1 MPIFSYKA
9 KQTGYKKEIQSEIEA
24 PNKQEVEKII
34 VQRGMI
40 PVSVKLK
47 DRSGKSGFKGRVKTK
62 DKILF
67 SRQLA
72 TLINA
77 GLPLVQS
84 LRTVQEQTQNEAMK
98 RHIDTITHDVEGGRT
113 LAESMEKIPEVFS
126 NVYTNLISAGEI
138 SGTLDATLE
147 RLASQQEKDAEITS
161 KVKGA
166 LIYPIIVLLVI
177 SGVVIFMLTSVLPQ
191 VVLLYEDLDKDLPL
205 PTRLMLGASNLL
217 KDFWWIALI
226 LAVLSIFGLRSYVKT
241 EQGRRMWD
249 GFKLRVPI
257 FGKLMNKLYMARFSR
272 TTQTLMA
279 SSVPLLHALHITG
292 DAVNNVLVRDAIDRA
307 SKEVKGG
314 KNLGDA
320 LAKEVD
326 TFLPLVPQMI
336 SIGEKSGDLDAM
348 VGKAADYYEKELENQ
363 VRTISTTIE
372 PILMVVLAVVAGGM
386 VAAILLPVYG
396 LIGEGVGS

>member
-1 MPIFSYKA
+1 MPVFTYKA

-24 PNKQEVEKII
+24 PNKHEAEKII

-47 DRSGKSGFKGRVKTK
+47 DDSKGSSFKGRVKTK

-67 SRQLA
+67 SRQLS

-84 LRTVQEQTQNEAMK
+84 LRTVQGQTQNDAMK
-98 RHIDTITHDVEGGRT
+98 KHIETIVHEVEGGRT
-113 LAESMEKIPEVFS
+113 LAESMKKIPDVFS
-126 NVYTNLISAGEI
+126 SVFVNLVSAGEI
-138 SGTLDATLE
+138 SGTLDAALE
-147 RLASQQEKDAEITS
+147 RLANQQEKDAEITS

-166 LIYPIIVLLVI
+166 LIYPIIVLGVI

-191 VVLLYEDLDKDLPL
+191 VVLLYDDLDKDLPAA
-205 PTRLMLGASNLL
+205 TRMMLSVSDFIKG
-217 KDFWWIALI
+217 FWWLALI
-226 LAVLSIFGLRSYVKT
+226 LFVLFIFGMRAYIKT
-241 EQGRRMWD
+241 VNGRKMWD
-249 GFKLRVPI
+249 GVKMNAPV
-257 FGKLMNKLYMARFSR
+257 FGKLMRKLYMARFSR

-279 SSVPLLHALHITG
+279 SSVPLLQALSITG
-292 DAVNNVLVRDAIDRA
+292 DAVNNVLVRDSIDRA

-320 LAKEVD
+320 LGREVD

-336 SIGEKSGDLDAM
+336 SIGEKSGDLDTM
-348 VGKAADYYEKELENQ
+348 VGKAADYYEKELDQQ
-363 VRTISTTIE
+363 VATISTTIE
-372 PILMVVLAVVAGGM
+372 PILMVVLAIVAGGM

-396 LIGEGVGS
+396 LIGESVGG